1 MDDAH
6 RDGMTPA
13 PGQGPLLAAAEWLV
27 RSGLEDRRP
36 DETLAG
42 LADRLRGAGIPIA
55 RIQLGFRVLHPL
67 FDYILVTWTAEDG
80 AVVTHGRHDDE
91 RLGRFEATPYYQ
103 MIQDRTLEFRRRL
116 ARGARHGFPILDEL
130 AATGATDYVAW
141 LTRFDTKTVDGRA
154 GTAMSSSW
162 TSRAPEG
169 FSDADIAALRWVV
182 APLGLTLK
190 GFIKD
195 QIARSALHTF
205 HGPLVGD
212 RILDGAIKRGS
223 GERLRTVIWYS
234 DLRNSTALA
243 DALSTDAF
251 LVLLN
256 HYLDCAAGAILA
268 TGGQVLEIIGDAV
281 LGIFPIG
288 ESVREAC
295 ALACRA
301 AALAHGRLAELKRA
315 EPAVAGPL
323 AFGLG
328 LHLGE
333 VIFGNVGTHDRLA
346 FGLVGGVVNETA
358 RIETLTKGLGH
369 PVLLADPVALA
380 LHRDPAGCAAAGLVD
395 CGAHGLRGVAAPLRL
410 WALPVPG

>member
-1 MDDAH
+1 MDDAD
-6 RDGMTPA
+6 RADIA
-13 PGQGPLLAAAEWLV
+13 PPSPPGPLLAAAEWLV

-42 LADRLRGAGIPIA
+42 LADRLTHAGIPLA

-67 FDYILVTWTAEDG
+67 FDYILVTWTAESG
-80 AVVTHGRHDDE
+80 AVLTQGRRDDE
-91 RLGRFEATPYYQ
+91 RLGRFEATPYYR
-103 MIQDRTLEFRRRL
+103 MIQDGAVEFRRHLRP
-116 ARGARHGFPILDEL
+116 GASHGFPILDEL
-130 AATGATDYVAW
+130 AAAGATDYVAW
-141 LTRFDTKTVDGRA
+141 LTRFDAKTTDGRA
-154 GTAMSSSW
+154 GSAMASSW
-162 TSRAPEG
+162 TTRAPDG
-169 FSDADIAALRWVV
+169 FSETAVAALRWIVQ
-182 APLGLTLK
+182 PLGLTLK

-243 DALSTDAF
+243 DALTTENF

-256 HYLDCAAGAILA
+256 AYLDCAAGAILGD
-268 TGGQVLEIIGDAV
+268 GGQVLEIIGDAV
-281 LGIFPIG
+281 LGIFPVG
-288 ESVREAC
+288 DSAAGAC
-295 ALACRA
+295 ARACRA
-301 AALAHGRLAELKRA
+301 AQAAHRQLAALKRS
-315 EPAVAGPL
+315 EPDVGGSL

-358 RIETLTKGLGH
+358 RIETLTKSLGH

-380 LHRDPAGCAAAGLVD
+380 LHRDDAGCVAAGLVD
-395 CGAHGLRGVAAPLRL
+395 CGPHGLRGVADPLRL
-410 WALPVPG
+410 WAMPV